1 MFDGSRN
8 IILRSALIGLL
19 SSILIILIV
28 SMMVISY
35 NKRLETLST
44 IDSLTGLLNR
54 REFSRL
60 LQISYYR
67 KKRYRVPVSVI
78 IIDLDN
84 FKNINDTKGHPA
96 GDKVLIQISD
106 FFRTTKRTD
115 DVLSRWG
122 GDEFMLLLE
131 SNINESRLLA
141 KRLHEEN
148 RKTDSTITLSIGL
161 AQLKTGESIDS
172 LIGRV
177 DSALYTAKNNGR
189 DQTAEAV

>member
-1 MFDGSRN
+1 
-8 IILRSALIGLL
+8 
-19 SSILIILIV
+19 
-28 SMMVISY
+28 MMVISY